1 MDYFEMDR
9 VIEDLARSLAAPCA
23 TTWFKISGV
32 KDPTIGIYRNKVVEF
47 MNTFRTIIFEY
58 YPDIKQSDTLRDCA
72 LRGLEKAIREVNS
85 GNNKEVERRY
95 VYYTQYN

>member
-1 MDYFEMDR
+1 MDR

-23 TTWFKISGV
+23 TTWFKISGIR
-32 KDPTIGIYRNKVVEF
+32 DPSIGICRIKVVEF
-47 MNTFRTIIFEY
+47 MYTFRSIIFEHL
-58 YPDIKQSDTLRDCA
+58 PKIDQSIVLRDYA
-72 LRGLEKAIREVNS
+72 MKGLEKAIREVNS